1 MMVALGEM
9 TTLFPVSG
17 SFVGVFHSSQKL
29 TTQIGMQTHY
39 ATRWLDPALGFA
51 LGYNYWYSYAIT
63 LPTEITAAAIVISY
77 WDDKTNPGVYI
88 TVFLVV
94 IVFIN
99 LYVLKPSARDSIIFN
114 LLGCL

>member
-1 MMVALGEM
+1 
-9 TTLFPVSG
+9 
-17 SFVGVFHSSQKL
+17 
-29 TTQIGMQTHY
+29 MQTHY

-77 WDDKTNPGVYI
+77 WDQKTNPGVYI

-99 LYVLKPSARDSIIFN
+99 LYAKSVHMIHPFLLTFISSAAEYDSMARQNSGSRLLK
-114 LLGCL
+114 

>member
-1 MMVALGEM
+1 
-9 TTLFPVSG
+9 
-17 SFVGVFHSSQKL
+17 
-29 TTQIGMQTHY
+29 MQTHY

-77 WDDKTNPGVYI
+77 WDDKTNPGAYI

-99 LYVLKPSARDSIIFN
+99 LYVKPSARDSIIFN